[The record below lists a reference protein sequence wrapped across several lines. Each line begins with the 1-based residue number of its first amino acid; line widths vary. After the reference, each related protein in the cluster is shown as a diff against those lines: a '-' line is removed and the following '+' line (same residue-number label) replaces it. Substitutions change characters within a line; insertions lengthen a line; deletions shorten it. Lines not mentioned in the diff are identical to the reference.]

1 MLQCWFWQL
10 VLFYRRC
17 SFGLMD
23 FFLHFLPGYPR
34 ILHLFP
40 TSLSN
45 INFVNF
51 FPAFKGLTFYLSIL
65 LQNSLHLF
73 VVLASYMDFLPPPRC
88 LARVICSGC
97 GAQQQNRL
105 RCHQHCWRLWHNFD
119 NNNFHF

>member
-45 INFVNF
+45 IKFVNCFPSLQGTHILSFYFAAEF
-51 FPAFKGLTFYLSIL
+51 FALVCSFSLIYGLLAPSP
-65 LQNSLHLF
+65 
-73 VVLASYMDFLPPPRC
+73 VLGASYL
-88 LARVICSGC
+88 
-97 GAQQQNRL
+97 
-105 RCHQHCWRLWHNFD
+105 
-119 NNNFHF
+119 

>member
-45 INFVNF
+45 INFVNCFPSLQGTHILSFYFAAEF
-51 FPAFKGLTFYLSIL
+51 FALVCSFSLIYGLLAPSP
-65 LQNSLHLF
+65 
-73 VVLASYMDFLPPPRC
+73 VLGASYL
-88 LARVICSGC
+88 
-97 GAQQQNRL
+97 
-105 RCHQHCWRLWHNFD
+105 
-119 NNNFHF
+119 